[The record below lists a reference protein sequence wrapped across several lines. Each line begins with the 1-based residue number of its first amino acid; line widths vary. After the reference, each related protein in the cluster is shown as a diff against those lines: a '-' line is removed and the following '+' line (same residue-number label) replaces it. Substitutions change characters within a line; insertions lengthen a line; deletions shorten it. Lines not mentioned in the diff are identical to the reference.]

1 MAASPGGSAIIGRVR
16 IQGEVVKISKPHVIY
31 AACRKSGTRHVSRAQ
46 RSLLT
51 FVFTG
56 WILCLLL
63 VRSSVVSIAFVKNIV
78 KNMYDVKW
86 ERMALDHVFSRSLI
100 AWRASFP

>member
-63 VRSSVVSIAFVKNIV
+63 VRSSVVSIAFVKN
-78 KNMYDVKW
+78 MYDVLCLLCKHKVV
-86 ERMALDHVFSRSLI
+86 E
-100 AWRASFP
+100 ASPLCASNPKV